1 MTEQYYVFLD
11 TETRSGKDLKKSGVD
26 LCYHLDPDFALLVV
40 CYIIAKEEDGK
51 FFLVTHEL
59 IDMTKDDADLSELRD
74 YLDAGATFVA
84 HNAMFDIRALKYGA
98 GINIDPRNVIDTA
111 DLARAYALPQSLK
124 DVGAYF
130 NLQQQ
135 KSNTGESL
143 INVFSKPHKKTGVF
157 VSPEDAPA
165 LWEEFKEY
173 CSQDVLTLYHLFQA
187 FPKQLNNTDTEKDF
201 RRITLELNFR
211 GIPFD
216 RELVDCVQEQLPLAQ
231 KQLEKDAENL
241 TGVEGILSSGKKLKD
256 WAWDA
261 CHYMLDNAQ
270 KEYLDTVAE
279 EKDLPPELRRLLE
292 LRSQYNYSAT
302 KKYKSIQMN
311 ITDQDRLENCFVY
324 CGASRTG
331 RDSGRMLQPQN
342 LKRLVLSNEEIDL
355 KIRFIKVGMYDLIGD
370 YTGAIE
376 SFAQIIRPTVK
387 ATAGKVLVGADFSA
401 IESRVL
407 AWIVGEEWKL
417 KFYQDY
423 DAGRMEYDIYRAV
436 YGGAFGINPVEVT
449 KAQRQIG
456 KVMEL
461 ALGYGGGANAF
472 GRMAENYG
480 IDLEALA
487 LDIMN
492 TYEFDPLMTNS
503 LSYAYKIGADN
514 VFAACDFLKRQWR
527 ATSKITE
534 QSWGITERAFIKAT
548 GYSQQ
553 GKPYSEALFN
563 DKIII
568 ANSDYL
574 TSVGVD
580 IGGLR
585 RFVGIRLPSKR
596 WLIYDRPAVKQN
608 SLFFMG
614 IDNRSGRYVEQN
626 TYGGRLIENITQAVS
641 RDLMAESA
649 IRVDN
654 AGYSIILRVHDE
666 LVCEEPIGVDVDG
679 LVNLM
684 TITPQWAKGVPIAAE
699 GWVDERYV
707 K

>member
-1 MTEQYYVFLD
+1 MAEQYYVLLD

-26 LCYHLDPDFALLVV
+26 LCYFLDPDFALLVV

-51 FFLVTHEL
+51 FSVVTHEL
-59 IDMTKDDADLSELRD
+59 IDMTKEDADLSELRD

-84 HNAMFDIRALKYGA
+84 HNAVFDIRALKYGA
-98 GINIDPRNVIDTA
+98 GIHIDNKRVIDTA
-111 DLARAYALPQSLK
+111 DLARAYALPKSLK
-124 DVGAYF
+124 DSGAYF
-130 NLQQQ
+130 DLQQQ
-135 KSNTGESL
+135 KSDTGESL
-143 INVFSKPHKKTGVF
+143 INTFSKPQKKTGAF

-165 LWEEFKEY
+165 LWAQFKEY

-187 FPKQLNNTDTEKDF
+187 FPKQLNNSETEKEF
-201 RRITLELNFR
+201 RRITLDLNFR

-216 RELVDCVQEQLPLAQ
+216 RELVDCVQQQMPLAQ
-231 KQLEKDAENL
+231 RQLEKEAEHL

-256 WAWDA
+256 WAWES
-261 CHYMLDNAQ
+261 CNYMLDNAQ
-270 KEYLDTVAE
+270 KEYLDTVAKK
-279 EKDLPPELRRLLE
+279 KDLPQDLRHLLS
-292 LRSQYNYSAT
+292 LRSQYNFSAV
-302 KKYKSIQMN
+302 KKYKAVQMN

-342 LKRLVLSNEEIDL
+342 LKRLVLSLDEIDL
-355 KIRFIKVGMYDLIGD
+355 KIKFIKADMYGFIGD
-370 YTGAIE
+370 YTNAIE
-376 SFAQIIRPTVK
+376 SFAQLIRPSVK

-407 AWIVGEEWKL
+407 AWLVGEEWKI

-423 DAGRMEYDIYRAV
+423 DAGRMDYDIYRAV
-436 YGGAFGINPVEVT
+436 YGGAFGIAPKEVT

-461 ALGYGGGANAF
+461 ALGYGGGASAF
-472 GRMAENYG
+472 GRVAENYG
-480 IDLEALA
+480 IDLESLSA
-487 LDIMN
+487 DIIKTN
-492 TYEFDPLMTNS
+492 EVNPLMVKAM
-503 LSYAYKIGADN
+503 SYAHKIGADS
-514 VFAACDFLKRQWR
+514 VFTACDFLKRKWR
-527 ATSKITE
+527 DTSKVTE
-534 QSWGITERAFIKAT
+534 QSWSVMEHAFIRVAGT
-548 GYSQQ
+548 SQQ
-553 GKPYSEALFN
+553 QRPYSETLFN
-563 DKIII
+563 GKLVV
-568 ANSDYL
+568 ANSHYL
-574 TSVGVD
+574 SGAGVD

-596 WLIYDRPAVKQN
+596 WLIYDRPTLKDD

-614 IDNRSGRYVEQN
+614 VDNKTGKYTEQN
-626 TYGGRLIENITQAVS
+626 TYGGRLIENVTQAVA

-654 AGYSIILRVHDE
+654 AGYSIVLRVHDE
-666 LVCEEPIGVDVDG
+666 LVCEEPIGTGVDE
-679 LVNLM
+679 LVKLM
-684 TITPQWAKGVPIAAE
+684 TITPQWANGLPIAAE